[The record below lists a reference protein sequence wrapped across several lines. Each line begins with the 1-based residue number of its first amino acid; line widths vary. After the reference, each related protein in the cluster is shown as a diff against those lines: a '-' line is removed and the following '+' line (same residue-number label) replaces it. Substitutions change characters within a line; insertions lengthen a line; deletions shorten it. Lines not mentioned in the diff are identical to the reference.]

1 MYEGA
6 KLLKNQVMENIQKVI
21 DEKIGSDELI
31 SLFSQFIENENEDLK
46 KSIVQLLEKERLD
59 NDLLEKIYSMEQ
71 FMLDRTIWII
81 GGDGWAYDIGY
92 GGLDH
97 VLASGANIN
106 VLVLDTEVYSNT
118 GGQASK
124 ASALGSVS
132 KFAKGGKR
140 TNKKDLAAL
149 MMTYENVY
157 VAKIAMG
164 ANQNQTL
171 RAIKEAYEYN
181 GPSLIIAYSPCI
193 EHGIKG
199 GLMSQNEEK
208 LAVECGYWQLFRYN
222 PQLLEKGKNPLQID
236 FKNQIGINMNSF

>member
-1 MYEGA
+1 
-6 KLLKNQVMENIQKVI
+6 MENIQKAI

-132 KFAKGGKR
+132 KFAKEVRELIKR
-140 TNKKDLAAL
+140 
-149 MMTYENVY
+149 
-157 VAKIAMG
+157 I
-164 ANQNQTL
+164 
-171 RAIKEAYEYN
+171 
-181 GPSLIIAYSPCI
+181 
-193 EHGIKG
+193 
-199 GLMSQNEEK
+199 
-208 LAVECGYWQLFRYN
+208 
-222 PQLLEKGKNPLQID
+222 
-236 FKNQIGINMNSF
+236 